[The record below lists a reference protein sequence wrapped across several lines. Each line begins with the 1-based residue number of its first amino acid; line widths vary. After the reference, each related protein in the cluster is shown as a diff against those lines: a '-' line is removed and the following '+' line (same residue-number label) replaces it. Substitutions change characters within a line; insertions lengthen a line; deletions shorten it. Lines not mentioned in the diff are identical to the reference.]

1 MPPLAIGVAVP
12 ALTFMALT
20 GVPGPNHSYPLVS
33 LGSLGGLALPA
44 PEVPHLPELPM
55 TFYSPLIAAGTARTN
70 VLVGPVPSEI
80 WNGSERYGSWGP
92 NIFGNY

>member
-1 MPPLAIGVAVP
+1 MTPLAIGVAVP

-20 GVPGPNHSYPLVS
+20 GVPGPHHSYPLVS

-55 TFYSPLIAAGTARTN
+55 TFYSPLIAAGTASTFIR
-70 VLVGPVPSEI
+70 VGPVPSEI
-80 WNGSERYGSWGP
+80 WDGSERYGQYGP
-92 NIFGNY
+92 NIYGD